1 MSFSHYDIE
10 ATGEASLYNREMSPT
25 PALAG
30 FSRRALLAL
39 VPLLPQISCGKRT
52 IAVGDA
58 QFRVIDRGHSP
69 RRYIHIHGNE
79 ATARR
84 ALTDHMRNR
93 EGRAFF
99 VVGDERNVQVGGL
112 AIDPNRM
119 FSRIGAQASFKRLNP
134 GAAEGAIAQALDTLE
149 RDLPGFVKA
158 LLPPDGGLLISV
170 HNNSEGYNIRT
181 EIPISEAHYL
191 PEPGSPNDFFLL
203 TDARDFEVLKGSR
216 YNAVL
221 QTKPATE
228 DDGSLSRLCAARGIR
243 YVNLE
248 CYAGR
253 LALQKEMLRWV
264 DQALLKVLPAR
275 KDR

>member
-1 MSFSHYDIE
+1 MSSCHYDIE
-10 ATGEASLYNREMSPT
+10 AVTEAALYNSGMST
-25 PALAG
+25 SPALG
-30 FSRRALLAL
+30 PFSRRALLA
-39 VPLLPQISCGKRT
+39 VVALLPQMSCEKRE

-58 QFRVIDRGHSP
+58 RFRVVERGRSP

-84 ALTDHMRNR
+84 ALGERMRNR

-99 VVGDERNVQVGGL
+99 VLGDERNVRVGGL

-119 FSRIGAQASFKRLNP
+119 FSPVGARASFARLNP
-134 GAAEGAIAQALDTLE
+134 GAATEAIAVALAVLA
-149 RDLPGFVKA
+149 RDLPAFLSA

-170 HNNSEGYNIRT
+170 HNNSEGYNIRA
-181 EIPISEAHYL
+181 EIPISEAHHL
-191 PEPGSPNDFFLL
+191 PEPGAPNDFFLL
-203 TDARDFEVLKGSR
+203 TDARDFEVLKGSP

-221 QTKPATE
+221 QTRPATE

-253 LALQKEMLRWV
+253 LAQQREMLRWV
-264 DQALLKVLPAR
+264 DQALPRVLPGR
-275 KDR
+275 